1 MLGFFNDERRARL
14 NLNITDNAGAAGAE
28 PNRRLEI
35 EFVLPG
41 KRLAEM
47 EALEPPRPTSSLRLR
62 RTRPHRVCRSFP
74 RRAIGWTEGLCR
86 HRTELSVPESLTEWA

>member
-47 EALEPPRPTSSLRLR
+47 EALEPQRPTSSLRLR

-74 RRAIGWTEGLCR
+74 RRAIRWTEGLCR